1 MFKLEQII
9 ISILLFQLYCL
20 FFRLNF
26 EIISIDSVSGM
37 TSTLIDFVN
46 VSTTLTP
53 SESWLEMV
61 ATHTSAT
68 EVLENIQVEI
78 AGLTM
83 GFSNG
88 LAHSWRI
95 QS

>member
-1 MFKLEQII
+1 
-9 ISILLFQLYCL
+9 
-20 FFRLNF
+20 
-26 EIISIDSVSGM
+26 M

-61 ATHTSAT
+61 TTHTSAT

-78 AGLTM
+78 AGLNNRVVM
-83 GFSNG
+83 DWPILGGINHNFKCRG
-88 LAHSWRI
+88 CI
-95 QS
+95 